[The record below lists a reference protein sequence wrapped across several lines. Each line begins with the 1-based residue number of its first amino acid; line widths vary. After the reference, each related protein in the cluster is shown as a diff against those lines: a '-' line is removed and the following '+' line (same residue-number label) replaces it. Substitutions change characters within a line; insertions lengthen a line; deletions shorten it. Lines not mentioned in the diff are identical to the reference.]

1 MPRTITVKG
10 VGKASASPDYVT
22 LSIVLE
28 SFNENYDSAMDL
40 AEAHIQ
46 ELTAALVGAGFEKE
60 ALKTTNFNVRTE
72 YNNEKDQNGNW
83 KKVFSGYVVTHDL
96 KLEFDFNMER
106 LSQAITLFQA
116 VLHTHSSPSLS
127 L

>member
-60 ALKTTNFNVRTE
+60 ALKTTNFNVSFTVKATE
-72 YNNEKDQNGNW
+72 SCGCAAQLEIALIACESRSMLKSNSSFKSW
-83 KKVFSGYVVTHDL
+83 VT
-96 KLEFDFNMER
+96 
-106 LSQAITLFQA
+106 T
-116 VLHTHSSPSLS
+116 
-127 L
+127 